1 VGGRGERRPR
11 IEHGQANTFPATDR
25 VARWKDR
32 ADTVLLAVKV
42 KPHDLDPASIAA
54 LVRRA
59 IDDIHESGDE
69 RRHVLL
75 LDLLCAAWG
84 SPYARSQ

>member
-1 VGGRGERRPR
+1 
-11 IEHGQANTFPATDR
+11 
-25 VARWKDR
+25 
-32 ADTVLLAVKV
+32 
-42 KPHDLDPASIAA
+42 LDPASIAA

>member
-1 VGGRGERRPR
+1 
-11 IEHGQANTFPATDR
+11 
-25 VARWKDR
+25 
-32 ADTVLLAVKV
+32 
-42 KPHDLDPASIAA
+42 LDPASIAA

-59 IDDIHESGDE
+59 IDDIHESSDE